1 VACDADRWILDELPC
16 PHVELPAVPRA
27 GDDVSADGAFA
38 ERPAA
43 IETQVVIA

>member
-1 VACDADRWILDELPC
+1 MAGDADGRVLDQRAC
-16 PHVELPAVPRA
+16 RDVELPAVPRA